1 MKIAFCGDSF
11 CLDIFNFNPGG
22 TVSELINPVFNPK
35 RLVPFEPY
43 PYLVAKEFNAKI
55 LCSGQGGGTLYNS
68 YEVLMKYIQEADYI
82 VYCIT
87 DAVRL
92 NNKYRL
98 PLSVGNTNYDGTS
111 LYSLALWNKV
121 IHIEADG
128 DFNITKQ
135 EEKELR
141 VAVKS
146 YYKMIFDEDCE
157 NIRHRALL
165 REIDTVIK
173 EYKKKCIFFE
183 SFGGSFHGYTPENV
197 VWGNL
202 SLHHD
207 IQILQK
213 TLLIELTNWAKSKAE
228 YRPNHFTEQNNKNMA
243 NFIID
248 VIKQD
253 DFTPRELDMRKY
265 FK

>member
-121 IHIEADG
+121 IHTEADG

-173 EYKKKCIFFE
+173 EYKKKCIFFRGFSQ
-183 SFGGSFHGYTPENV
+183 SFCDYTPENV

-202 SLHHD
+202 ALYDD
-207 IQILQK
+207 ITKRQDQINPK
-213 TLLIELTNWAKSKAE
+213 KDDEW
-228 YRPNHFTEQNNKNMA
+228 RPNHFTEQNNRNMA

-248 VIKQD
+248 VIKKD
-253 DFTPRELDMRKY
+253 DFTPRELDMKEY